1 MQKIEIE
8 VTKLHKIIMERG
20 MTQTDLRKLI
30 IKSNKGYAP
39 TMYILNEI
47 INGKKTNFN
56 LKTLRSIKNALDVSY
71 DDLID

>member
-30 IKSNKGYAP
+30 IKNNKGYAP